1 MNFRRLFFRKISIF
15 CFCAMFFF
23 SAQAHILVFVHL
35 GTSLPPY
42 FEDAVYQASL
52 FNSPSE
58 ICVIVNQQVLE
69 KPNNLGKFATIFV
82 AELLLPT
89 ERHLAFRKS
98 STLDK
103 NFRDSFWFYTSE
115 RFLYLDDFMQE
126 YNVKDMFHI
135 ENDVV
140 LFFDLKELLP
150 VFQQQYNNGI
160 AAVFDNDDRCIPS
173 FIYVSD
179 KDAMSH
185 LAAFM
190 VENAYSGKNDMEV
203 LGLYK
208 KQHPAKIKNLPIIP
222 DSYYEFYPLKS
233 SSGSKTQNALAYS
246 TNIDKFQSVFDGAA
260 IGQYLGGIDP
270 RNGPSAPGFINE
282 KCLFN
287 PANLNYE
294 TQFDERGRLTPYLL
308 FQDKKYRINNL
319 HIHSK
324 NLKPFLSKKFVD
336 FKYKFSNDPID
347 VVIPCIKK
355 DQRTLDLVIAGIKE
369 NGYNIRN
376 VYLVA
381 PERLS
386 INATWIDEKN
396 FPFTQK
402 DIAMQIFNNDE
413 VKANEYMMSTD
424 SRTGW
429 IYQQLLK
436 FYAPFVIPGISQN
449 VLILDADTVFLRPV
463 KFQAQSGAAL
473 FNPSPEY
480 YPPYFEHAQKVIPGF
495 RKIFGHYSGVSHHML
510 FQRCVLEDL
519 FQTIRNTHNV
529 EPWIALVKNIGKKDL
544 FGSGISEYE
553 MYFNFL
559 FMRDNQVQIRP
570 LKWVESGNLNKLQE
584 YKDQG
589 YDYASFHSNY
599 PASAEFRHIGANDI

>member
-1 MNFRRLFFRKISIF
+1 MNFKRLRFKKISFF
-15 CFCAMFFF
+15 CFYAMFFF
-23 SAQAHILVFVHL
+23 SAQAHVLVFFHL
-35 GTSLPPY
+35 GSSLPPY
-42 FEDAVYQASL
+42 FEEAVFQASL
-52 FNSPSE
+52 FNSPNK
-58 ICVIVNQQVLE
+58 ICVIVNQQALE
-69 KPNNLGKFATIFV
+69 KPNNLGKFSTIFV
-82 AELLLPT
+82 AELLPPT
-89 ERHLAFRKS
+89 ARHLAFRKN

-126 YNVKDMFHI
+126 YNVKDVFHI
-135 ENDVV
+135 ESDVV
-140 LFFDLKELLP
+140 LFFDLKDLLP
-150 VFQQQYNNGI
+150 VFQQQYNNQI
-160 AAVFDNDDRCIPS
+160 AAVFDNNDRCIPS
-173 FIYVSD
+173 FIYASD

-185 LAAFM
+185 LAEFM
-190 VENAYSGKNDMEV
+190 VENADSGKNDMEV

-208 KQHPAKIKNLPIIP
+208 KQHPTKIKNLPIIP
-222 DSYYEFYPLKS
+222 DSYHEVYSLES
-233 SSGSKTQNALAYS
+233 SSGCKTQN
-246 TNIDKFQSVFDGAA
+246 TGKD
-260 IGQYLGGIDP
+260 
-270 RNGPSAPGFINE
+270 
-282 KCLFN
+282 
-287 PANLNYE
+287 
-294 TQFDERGRLTPYLL
+294 
-308 FQDKKYRINNL
+308 
-319 HIHSK
+319 
-324 NLKPFLSKKFVD
+324 FVD
-336 FKYKFSNDPID
+336 HKYKFSNDPID

-355 DQRTLDLVIAGIKE
+355 DQRTLDLVIAGIKA
-369 NGYNIRN
+369 NVFNIRN

-386 INATWIDEKN
+386 INATWVSEST

-402 DIAMQIFNNDE
+402 DIAMQIFDNDE
-413 VKANEYMMSTD
+413 VKANEYMMSKD

-495 RKIFGHYSGVSHHML
+495 RKIFGQYSGVSHHML

-544 FGSGISEYE
+544 FGSGLSEYE
-553 MYFNFL
+553 IYFNFL
-559 FMRDNQVQIRP
+559 FARDGHVQIRS
-570 LKWVESGNLNKLQE
+570 LKWVESGNINKLQE
-584 YKDQG
+584 YKSEG
-589 YDYASFHSNY
+589 YDYVSFHSNY
-599 PASAEFRHIGANDI
+599 PASAEFRHIGAEDL